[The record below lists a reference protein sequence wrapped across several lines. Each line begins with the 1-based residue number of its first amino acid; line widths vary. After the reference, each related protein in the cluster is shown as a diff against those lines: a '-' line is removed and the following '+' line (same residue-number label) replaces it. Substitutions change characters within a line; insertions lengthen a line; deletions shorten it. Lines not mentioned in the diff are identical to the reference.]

1 MTTISADP
9 VFIDTNVLIY
19 ASIST
24 SPYYSIAIDH
34 LRYFENVRADQWI
47 SRQILREY
55 LAVQTRPIPSKNMLS
70 VKEITADIFSFQSR
84 FLIAEHGPL
93 VTDQL
98 LKLIGSIPIGG
109 KQIHDANLVATML
122 AHGLRRL
129 LTHNVIDFQR
139 FAGTIDVIPDD
150 LKRPGS
156 CIQRV
161 LSQTLCQDPRNSR
174 KHDLMYL
181 RVRLHRVLRI
191 RL

>member
-34 LRYFENVRADQWI
+34 LRSFENVRADQWI

-55 LAVQTRPIPSKNMLS
+55 LAVQTRPIPSKKMLS

-84 FLIAEHGPL
+84 FLIAEDGPL
-93 VTDQL
+93 VTDRL

-109 KQIHDANLVATML
+109 KQIHDANIVATML

-139 FAGTIDVIPDD
+139 FAGTIDVIPM
-150 LKRPGS
+150 
-156 CIQRV
+156 I
-161 LSQTLCQDPRNSR
+161 
-174 KHDLMYL
+174 
-181 RVRLHRVLRI
+181 
-191 RL
+191 